1 MTTGNLFH
9 SIAAKTKKQSVAS
22 DKMMNA
28 VNLWMDIYY
37 GNAPWL
43 KENPLSLQIPNVLTS
58 EIARAVTLEMEVN
71 ITGSKMADYISEQ
84 FEDIRDNMRA
94 NTENACAGGGL
105 VFKPYVHGDK
115 LVTEVILANS
125 FYPTAYDGQKITGAM
140 FIYRLWRD
148 NKVYSRLEE
157 HELVGTTYTI
167 TNKAYCSKTEGALG
181 DECSLSA
188 VDNWA
193 DIQPVVVLNDIESP
207 LFSYFKIPL
216 GNPIEAHTPLG
227 SSVFAL
233 CTGLIKEAD
242 IQFQRLMWEYEA
254 AEMAI
259 DASEDAFYTVNGV
272 PVLPKGKERLFRMN
286 QLDAARTNG
295 EHLLKEWAPA
305 LRDSNYM
312 SGLNRILIQ
321 IEDAACLSRGTL
333 SDPTEISKTATEI
346 KIMKQRSYATVTD
359 IQKAL
364 ERALDDL
371 AYAMYCLATLYELC
385 PDGDYETTYVWD
397 DSIIVD
403 AETERVR
410 DQQEVAQG
418 LMQAYEY
425 RMKWYGE
432 DEETAKKMT
441 GYREPQSDDDILG
454 FNNKSKNDEDDDEEG
469 EEDE

>member
-28 VNLWMDIYY
+28 VNLWMDIFY

-43 KENPLSLQIPNVLTS
+43 KDNPLSLRIPNVLTS

-71 ITGSKMADYISEQ
+71 ITGSKMADFISEQ
-84 FEDIRDNMRA
+84 FEELRDNMRS
-94 NTENACAGGGL
+94 NTEYACAGGGL
-105 VFKPYVHGDK
+105 VFKPYVCGNK
-115 LVTEVILANS
+115 IVTEVILANS
-125 FYPTAYDGQKITGAM
+125 FYPTAYDGQKITGAL
-140 FIYRLWRD
+140 FIYRIWRD

-157 HELVGTTYTI
+157 HELKGTTYTI
-167 TNKAYCSKTEGALG
+167 TNKAYVSKFEGALG
-181 DECSLSA
+181 DECSLTA
-188 VDNWA
+188 VENWK
-193 DIQPVVVLNDIESP
+193 DIDPVVKLTGIESP

-216 GNPIEAHTPLG
+216 ANPIDDHAPIG

-233 CTGLIKEAD
+233 CTDLIKEAD
-242 IQFQRLMWEYEA
+242 LQFQRLIWEYEA
-254 AEMAI
+254 GEMAI
-259 DASEDAFYTVNGV
+259 DASEDAFYTVNGI
-272 PVLPKGKERLFRMN
+272 PSLPKGKERLFRIN

-295 EHLLKEWAPA
+295 EHLLKEWAPE

-321 IEDAACLSRGTL
+321 IEDDAQLSRGTL
-333 SDPTEISKTATEI
+333 SDPSEVSKTATEI
-346 KIMKQRSYATVTD
+346 TMMKQRSYATISD

-364 ERALDDL
+364 ERALNEL
-371 AYAMYCLATLYELC
+371 AYSMYCLAVLYELC
-385 PDGDYETTYVWD
+385 PDGDYVTTYVWD

-418 LMQAYEY
+418 LMLPYEY

-441 GYREPQSDDDILG
+441 GYKEPQSDDDILG
-454 FNNKSKNDEDDDEEG
+454 FNNKLTNDEDDNK
-469 EEDE
+469 EDEDE